1 MTATDPYDDLQLF
14 GTGDLARFLGGSES
28 SFTGQ
33 LLLLLQKADP
43 GNVARI
49 RMGFPEIVEA
59 WETWN
64 ATSPTPTWGQLREAL
79 TDGLIRRTMDGG

>member
-1 MTATDPYDDLQLF
+1 MTETAADPFEDTPLYD
-14 GTGDLARFLGGSES
+14 TGDLAHFLGGSES
-28 SFTGQ
+28 SFTGL

-49 RMGFPEIVEA
+49 RTGFPEIVEA

-64 ATSPTPTWGQLREAL
+64 AMSPTPTWRELREAL
-79 TDGLIRRTMDGG
+79 KTKHLMNRL

>member
-1 MTATDPYDDLQLF
+1 MTTTDPYDDLQLF

-49 RMGFPEIVEA
+49 RMGFPEIVAA

-64 ATSPTPTWGQLREAL
+64 AMSPTPTSRQLREAIA
-79 TDGLIRRTMDGG
+79 DAPARRTVDGG

>member
-1 MTATDPYDDLQLF
+1 MTETAIDPRDYRPLY
-14 GTGDLARFLGGSES
+14 GIGDLAEFLGGSES

-49 RMGFPEIVEA
+49 RMGFPEVV
-59 WETWN
+59 ETWEMWN
-64 ATSPTPTWGQLREAL
+64 AMSPTPTWRQLREAL
-79 TDGLIRRTMDGG
+79 TGELRT